1 MKQKENRIL
10 AKIKKPSTKKQKIDL
25 EFFRCPNCKHVIT
38 IENKSTQNGALSCPI
53 CGQKNIFK
61 RSLINQEN
69 MSLYNYKNLFSQIN
83 YNATVIGLLLAL
95 TGLFLIF
102 MQTPYAIKLSVTIL
116 IIAVIFPLFITEKAQ
131 NISMQITF
139 GIIFYIIF
147 LFLLTGVELEI
158 FLVLI
163 FLGVLVTKTVLDE
176 YIPRILKIRMNFFII
191 VFFIIFI
198 IIITKRIISLLGI

>member
-61 RSLINQEN
+61 SQPNQLEKT
-69 MSLYNYKNLFSQIN
+69 YKKSHKNWTSEVNF
-83 YNATVIGLLLAL
+83 NATMIGIIVTLTSIVLLFNKNPF
-95 TGLFLIF
+95 T
-102 MQTPYAIKLSVTIL
+102 TKLSLTL
-116 IIAVIFPLFITEKAQ
+116 IIIGVIFPLFITEKAQ